1 MIMDAGIKKEIEQNR
16 EILSPIIDSVIF
28 CGRLGLP
35 LRGHRDDSKYHPTV
49 GCYSSG
55 GAGNFIE
62 TLNYGVRRGDK
73 VLENHLKNCE
83 TNSKKT
89 RLTDIC
95 KTRWVERIEGLDTFQ
110 ELFVPVYTTLNDMS
124 ENLDGEF
131 KPSLQSDASSLFQLI
146 DRFDFV
152 VALVITRNILDSALP
167 VTQLLQG
174 KSIDIMDGIHLI
186 STLKTEVVNMRNSSD
201 FYHDTWYDE
210 ALELAAKVGIE
221 EWKPR
226 TVRKQTTREN
236 IPHTTISEYYKR
248 AITLPL
254 LDHLQSSLESR
265 FDLESVNVYKG
276 LSIVPMKMMS
286 MTRDGVDWK
295 EPFKTVA
302 NFYYDDLPNP
312 LALDAEL
319 RLWYTY
325 WETHCGLLPDNIAQ
339 TLKSVHF
346 AGFENIKIL
355 LRILG
360 TLPITSCECER
371 SISSLRTL
379 KNYQRSTMVG
389 ERLNGLALMQIHQ
402 EIVPDIGEVINT
414 FAVGNTRLKFA

>member
-1 MIMDAGIKKEIEQNR
+1 MNIREEFISFLFCKWGLSDAQLAKLLLEALKELTLSIDDCRGQGYDGAGSVAGCTNGLAAQ
-16 EILSPIIDSVIF
+16 ILKLDPKA
-28 CGRLGLP
+28 LYT
-35 LRGHRDDSKYHPTV
+35 H
-49 GCYSSG
+49 CYSHRLNLSICDSLSIRIVNDMLKHVNN
-55 GAGNFIE
+55 ATNFIKISQTCNILFE
-62 TLNYGVRRGDK
+62 KHIRNS
-73 VLENHLKNCE
+73 E

-89 RLTDIC
+89 RLTDVC
-95 KTRWVERIEGLDTFQ
+95 KTRCVERIEGLDTFQ

-152 VALVITRNILDSALP
+152 VALVITRNILDSTLP

-276 LSIVPMKMMS
+276 LSIVPTKMMS

-319 RLWYTY
+319 RLWNAPHY
-325 WETHCGLLPDNIAQ
+325 LL
-339 TLKSVHF
+339 
-346 AGFENIKIL
+346 
-355 LRILG
+355 
-360 TLPITSCECER
+360 
-371 SISSLRTL
+371 
-379 KNYQRSTMVG
+379 
-389 ERLNGLALMQIHQ
+389 
-402 EIVPDIGEVINT
+402 
-414 FAVGNTRLKFA
+414 